1 MLRSIEF
8 NRRFVGLGR
17 ICLLPI
23 ESRCWFGI
31 FLQIHFPVLNLTCRI
46 RVLSLTRKHRWI
58 RRKIKECIFL
68 WGILSQSLS
77 GHGFH
82 LFFRSESKL
91 EPHITYSKFSSLK
104 KEREEGAFLNR
115 VQLISPDTLR
125 LSLDGLSIS
134 STLKQE
140 LENVYQDIRKRHKDE
155 LFLADGVGIYK
166 NNLPLLRID
175 IPSSLQEKRTGVL
188 PGKEYLILTRY
199 EL

>member
-1 MLRSIEF
+1 MLVWYFPPNSFPGLEFDLSDSVLKFNEKTSLESKKDKRMYSLGSFIPKFIRS
-8 NRRFVGLGR
+8 
-17 ICLLPI
+17 
-23 ESRCWFGI
+23 WF
-31 FLQIHFPVLNLTCRI
+31 
-46 RVLSLTRKHRWI
+46 S
-58 RRKIKECIFL
+58 
-68 WGILSQSLS
+68 S
-77 GHGFH
+77 
-82 LFFRSESKL
+82 FFSSESKL
-91 EPHITYSKFSSLK
+91 EPHITYSQFSSLK
-104 KEREEGAFLNR
+104 KDRDDGAFLNR

-125 LSLDGLSIS
+125 PSLDGLSIS

-155 LFLADGVGIYK
+155 LFFADGVGIYK

>member
-1 MLRSIEF
+1 M
-8 NRRFVGLGR
+8 
-17 ICLLPI
+17 
-23 ESRCWFGI
+23 
-31 FLQIHFPVLNLTCRI
+31 
-46 RVLSLTRKHRWI
+46 
-58 RRKIKECIFL
+58 
-68 WGILSQSLS
+68 
-77 GHGFH
+77 
-82 LFFRSESKL
+82 
-91 EPHITYSKFSSLK
+91 EPHITYSQFSSLK
-104 KEREEGAFLNR
+104 KDSNDGAFLNR

-125 LSLDGLSIS
+125 PSLDGLSIS

-155 LFLADGVGIYK
+155 LFLEDGVGIYK